1 MKEFYKN
8 FFLNMNEDDQN
19 AKSYDNIIK
28 VLEEMQNR
36 RGDPQKNSFH
46 SNSENDF
53 DAKILE
59 YDKFEN
65 PFLYKRNFHNGNLNQ
80 LFVTSDGDSQPFFS
94 TDTQLEF
101 LGSLRIWQ
109 VAAILIA
116 FIMLMGKP
124 LEFLYFLTFNYYFD
138 STGDIFV
145 PQIKQSIHTLF
156 ALSPG
161 SQQ

>member
-1 MKEFYKN
+1 MKEFYRN
-8 FFLNMNEDDQN
+8 FFLNMNEDDQD
-19 AKSYDNIIK
+19 AKSYENVIK

-36 RGDPQKNSFH
+36 RLDPQIKSFH
-46 SNSENDF
+46 SNSENEF

-65 PFLYKRNFHNGNLNQ
+65 PFLYKRNFRNGNLNQ
-80 LFVTSDGDSQPFFS
+80 LFVASDGDSQPFFS

-116 FIMLMGKP
+116 FIMLMGK
-124 LEFLYFLTFNYYFD
+124 LSEFYFCL
-138 STGDIFV
+138 
-145 PQIKQSIHTLF
+145 
-156 ALSPG
+156 
-161 SQQ
+161 